1 MRHALRYHGSFEE
14 NFESLKAGARTFR
27 GTDGADHEI
36 PPWPSKAD
44 GIRVSYMEKAG
55 KRFAAVRVEHGD
67 TDVVLRNEVLIEPGR
82 HMGYGQ
88 RFSPEPTEIADE
100 VARMLLDDIIAR
112 NPDQRAEL
120 EPIRSKLRAADR
132 STTERTRAGAGVDD
146 EPETT
151 DRAP

>member
-1 MRHALRYHGSFEE
+1 MRHALRYHGAFER
-14 NFESLKAGARTFR
+14 NFEGLQPGARTFQ
-27 GTDGADHEI
+27 GTDDSEHELPSW
-36 PPWPSKAD
+36 PPQAD

-55 KRFAAVRVEHGD
+55 KRFAAVRVEYGD

-88 RFSPEPTEIADE
+88 RFSPEPTEIGDE
-100 VARMLLDDIIAR
+100 VARMLIDDIIAH

-120 EPIRSKLRAADR
+120 EPIRAELRGQSGRARAAAD
-132 STTERTRAGAGVDD
+132 T

>member
-1 MRHALRYHGSFEE
+1 MRHALRYHGAFER
-14 NFESLKAGARTFR
+14 NFEGLQPGATTFR
-27 GTDGADHEI
+27 GTEGGEHELPAW
-36 PPWPSKAD
+36 PPQAD

-55 KRFAAVRVEHGD
+55 KRFAAVRVEYGD

-88 RFSPEPTEIADE
+88 RFSPEPTEIGDE
-100 VARMLLDDIIAR
+100 VARMLMDDIIAH

-120 EPIRSKLRAADR
+120 EPIRAQLRGHTGRGR
-132 STTERTRAGAGVDD
+132 SSASDA

>member
-1 MRHALRYHGSFEE
+1 MRHALRYHGGFEN
-14 NFESLKAGARTFR
+14 NFEDLQPGARTFK
-27 GTDGADHEI
+27 GTEGGDHDL
-36 PPWPSKAD
+36 PNWPSQAD

-55 KRFAAVRVEHGD
+55 KRFAAVRVEYGD
-67 TDVVLRNEVLIEPGR
+67 DADVVLQNEVLIEPGR

-88 RFSPEPTEIADE
+88 RFSPEPTEIVDE
-100 VARMLLDDIIAR
+100 VARALLDDIIAR

-120 EPIRSKLRAADR
+120 EPIRAQIRGHGNRGRSAD
-132 STTERTRAGAGVDD
+132 A

>member
-1 MRHALRYHGSFEE
+1 MRHALRYHGAFER
-14 NFESLKAGARTFR
+14 NFEGLQPGARRFT
-27 GTDGADHEI
+27 GTEGGEHELPAW
-36 PPWPSKAD
+36 PPQAD

-55 KRFAAVRVEHGD
+55 KRFAAVRVEYGD

-88 RFSPEPTEIADE
+88 RFSPEPTEIGDE
-100 VARMLLDDIIAR
+100 VARMLIDDIIAH
-112 NPDQRAEL
+112 NPDQQAQL
-120 EPIRSKLRAADR
+120 EPIRAELRGQGGRARAAAD
-132 STTERTRAGAGVDD
+132 A

>member
-1 MRHALRYHGSFEE
+1 MRHALRYHGAFER
-14 NFESLKAGARTFR
+14 NFEGLGPGARTFK
-27 GTDGADHEI
+27 GTEGGEHELPAW
-36 PPWPSKAD
+36 PPQAD

-55 KRFAAVRVEHGD
+55 KRFAAVRVEYED

-88 RFSPEPTEIADE
+88 RFSPEPTEIGDE
-100 VARMLLDDIIAR
+100 VARMLLDDIIAQ

-120 EPIRSKLRAADR
+120 EPIRAALRGPRGDR
-132 STTERTRAGAGVDD
+132 SRAPADA

>member
-1 MRHALRYHGSFEE
+1 MRHALRYHGAFER
-14 NFESLKAGARTFR
+14 NFDDLKPGARTFH
-27 GTDGADHEI
+27 GTEGGEHALPD
-36 PPWPSKAD
+36 WPAKAD

-55 KRFAAVRVEHGD
+55 KRFAAVRVEYGQS
-67 TDVVLRNEVLIEPGR
+67 DVVLRNEVLIEPGR

-88 RFSPEPTEIADE
+88 RFSPEPTEIGDE
-100 VARMLLDDIIAR
+100 VARALLDDIMAR

-120 EPIRSKLRAADR
+120 EPIRSELRGQGGRTKGAAD
-132 STTERTRAGAGVDD
+132 A

>member
-1 MRHALRYHGSFEE
+1 MRHALRYHGAFER
-14 NFESLKAGARTFR
+14 NFEGLKPGVRTFK
-27 GTDGADHEI
+27 GTDGAEHEL
-36 PPWPSKAD
+36 PPWPRKAD

-55 KRFAAVRVEHGD
+55 KRFAAVRVEYAD

-88 RFSPEPTEIADE
+88 RFSPEPTEIGDE
-100 VARMLLDDIIAR
+100 VARMLLDDIIAQ

-120 EPIRSKLRAADR
+120 EPIRAELGGRGARPRPAAD
-132 STTERTRAGAGVDD
+132 S

>member
-1 MRHALRYHGSFEE
+1 MRHALRYHGAFER
-14 NFESLKAGARTFR
+14 NFEGLQPGVRTFK
-27 GTDGADHEI
+27 GTDGAEHELPAW
-36 PPWPSKAD
+36 PPQAD

-55 KRFAAVRVEHGD
+55 KRFAAVRVEHGN

-88 RFSPEPTEIADE
+88 RFSPEPTEIGDE
-100 VARMLLDDIIAR
+100 VARMLLDDIIAQ

-120 EPIRSKLRAADR
+120 EPVRAQLRGRGGSQRASAD
-132 STTERTRAGAGVDD
+132 A

>member
-1 MRHALRYHGSFEE
+1 MRHALRYHGAFER
-14 NFESLKAGARTFR
+14 NFEGLKPGAQTFE
-27 GTDGADHEI
+27 GTEGGEHEL
-36 PPWPSKAD
+36 PGWPGKAD

-55 KRFAAVRVEHGD
+55 KRFAAVRVEYGD
-67 TDVVLRNEVLIEPGR
+67 ADVVLQNEVLIEPGR

-88 RFSPEPTEIADE
+88 RFSPEPTEIGDE
-100 VARMLLDDIIAR
+100 VARMLIDDIIAH

-120 EPIRSKLRAADR
+120 EPIRAELRR
-132 STTERTRAGAGVDD
+132 QGSRERPEV

>member
-1 MRHALRYHGSFEE
+1 MRHALRYHGAFER
-14 NFESLKAGARTFR
+14 NFEALRPGARTFQ
-27 GTDGADHEI
+27 GTEGGEHELPSW
-36 PPWPSKAD
+36 PPQAD
-44 GIRVSYMEKAG
+44 GVRVSYMEKAG
-55 KRFAAVRVEHGD
+55 KRFAAVRVEYGT

-100 VARMLLDDIIAR
+100 VARMLIDDIIAH

-120 EPIRSKLRAADR
+120 EPIRAELRGKGGGRARADA
-132 STTERTRAGAGVDD
+132 EA

>member
-1 MRHALRYHGSFEE
+1 MRHALRYHGAFER
-14 NFESLKAGARTFR
+14 NFEGLQPGARRFQ
-27 GTDGADHEI
+27 GTEGGDHELPAW
-36 PPWPSKAD
+36 PPQAD

-55 KRFAAVRVEHGD
+55 KRFAAVRVEYGD

-100 VARMLLDDIIAR
+100 VARMLIDDIIAH

-120 EPIRSKLRAADR
+120 EPIRAELRGQ
-132 STTERTRAGAGVDD
+132 SGGRTRADADA

>member
-1 MRHALRYHGSFEE
+1 MRHALRYHGSYEE
-14 NFESLKAGARTFR
+14 NFEGLRPGVRTFR
-27 GTDGADHEI
+27 GTDGGEHQL

-44 GIRVSYMEKAG
+44 GVRVSYMEKAG

-67 TDVVLRNEVLIEPGR
+67 ADVVLQNEVLIEPGR

-88 RFSPEPTEIADE
+88 RFSPEPTEIGDE
-100 VARMLLDDIIAR
+100 VARALLEDIIAR

-120 EPIRSKLRAADR
+120 EPIRARLRAA
-132 STTERTRAGAGVDD
+132 SRAGEDRARPGATAED